1 MGWTLVLALGAA
13 LAAEDAAWLRT
24 DGAGELPWGT
34 NVLPFD
40 AVPRARSSY
49 LPDTGFVG
57 RNPSD
62 RPEDLE
68 LTGAQPGGERRFLR
82 YVDGA
87 LVDGA
92 VLRPAPIDP
101 TPLVGGAA
109 PAWSGPVL
117 GPGEGPFRLI
127 GEARGWVVDGRTV
140 THWVARDGRLELL
153 SSRALPGGRYKALAP
168 EVLHPG
174 APGRAA
180 IKVKGPLAPVIKPVE
195 AQLSGCL
202 DASPLPVEATVEVG
216 FDGKGRAARVRAEN
230 LRGEGGVFECVAGAL
245 IGVAGAPGSIQA
257 ATIIRTR

>member
-1 MGWTLVLALGAA
+1 MGWTLVLLATAA

-34 NVLPFD
+34 QSMPFD

-68 LTGAQPGGERRFLR
+68 MTGAAPGGERRFLR

-87 LVDGA
+87 LVDAA
-92 VLRPAPIDP
+92 VLRPAPLDP
-101 TPLVGGAA
+101 SPLVGGAA

-117 GPGEGPFRLI
+117 GAGDGPFRLI

-140 THWVARDGRLELL
+140 THWVAREGGLELL
-153 SSRALPGGRYKALAP
+153 SSRAQPGGRYKALPP
-168 EVLHPG
+168 EVLRPG
-174 APGRAA
+174 APGKAA
-180 IKVKGPLAPVIKPVE
+180 LKVKGPLAPLLKPVE
-195 AQLSGCL
+195 AVLSGCL
-202 DASPLPVEATVEVG
+202 DASPLPVEATIEVG
-216 FDGKGRAARVRAEN
+216 FDAAGRPAKVRAEN

-245 IGVAGAPGSIQA
+245 VAVAGPPRAVQA
-257 ATIIRTR
+257 ATLVRTR